1 MRWSSSCYIGLFVG
15 LFTCIDY
22 EFREY
27 SFLRSEWFF
36 KGPAMSRYMYGW
48 LLLIDFYCIEDKWM
62 DSFLY
67 FYSSKGAHVDYN
79 STIAT
84 PDSLSF
90 LLLLGGTVLSVF
102 VTYSVFR
109 FIHSSLVCNK
119 NITDHSIPKYQ
130 RYLFS
135 YAPMNQSN
143 TIKSTPLNWGR
154 TNSRMRLSATLRAR
168 TTRPW
173 TAQDTQ
179 YCCLM

>member
-1 MRWSSSCYIGLFVG
+1 
-15 LFTCIDY
+15 
-22 EFREY
+22 
-27 SFLRSEWFF
+27 
-36 KGPAMSRYMYGW
+36 
-48 LLLIDFYCIEDKWM
+48 M

-143 TIKSTPLNWGR
+143 TIKSTPLN
-154 TNSRMRLSATLRAR
+154 
-168 TTRPW
+168 
-173 TAQDTQ
+173 
-179 YCCLM
+179 